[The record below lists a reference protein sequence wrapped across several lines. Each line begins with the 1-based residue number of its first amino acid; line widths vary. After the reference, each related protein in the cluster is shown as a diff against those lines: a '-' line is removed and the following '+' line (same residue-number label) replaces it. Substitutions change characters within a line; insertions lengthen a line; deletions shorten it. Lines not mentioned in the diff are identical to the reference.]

1 MSLLTRT
8 VRLIKVILP
17 STSARMGKLVGGQNL
32 LFLSGML
39 QEEGHP
45 NDSTQRTGPEL
56 NANGIG
62 LDKSPP
68 GS

>member
-8 VRLIKVILP
+8 VGLIKSILP

-32 LFLSGML
+32 LSLSGML

-62 LDKSPP
+62 LDKSPAGP
-68 GS
+68 